1 MTDKAI
7 LALSFFGDKHKAIS
21 DHETLL
27 AVECVFEDD
36 FQSDEVVFTVPA
48 DWLLENTRRDNPGWE
63 LRDLQEWLRS
73 EYTSEDSE
81 MILDS
86 ALFEGQVVT
95 LSVF

>member
-7 LALSFFGDKHKAIS
+7 LTLSIFGDKHKQIA

-27 AVECVFEDD
+27 ALSCAVDDD
-36 FQSDEVVFTVPA
+36 FQSDEIVFTVPA
-48 DWLLENTRRDNPGWE
+48 GWLLENMRRDNPDWE

-86 ALFEGQVVT
+86 ALLEGQVAT
-95 LSVF
+95 LNIF